1 MRVRI
6 VETIGFV
13 LRDRRL
19 WVDVDESYV
28 ITTVDLLD
36 DGFGFKIEEQSS
48 RGCDVT
54 ESGCACVSDT
64 KKLQSG
70 DKRSSELEGLYLQNT

>member
-1 MRVRI
+1 M
-6 VETIGFV
+6 IGDCE
-13 LRDRRL
+13 LISMSRN
-19 WVDVDESYV
+19 V

-54 ESGCACVSDT
+54 ESGCARVSDA
-64 KKLQSG
+64 KKLQ
-70 DKRSSELEGLYLQNT
+70 KR